1 MRKNIAI
8 LSSGRFHVCDLARE
22 LDAAGHQVSFYS
34 CVPGYRTRKFG
45 LPDRCNKSLFPYLAP
60 LFALMRRTQNTA
72 FQEQAEY
79 LFVEALDG
87 LASRLVG
94 PCDIFIG
101 MSGMSTRTATAV
113 RRKYGAQIWIE
124 RGSCH
129 IMTQKETLARL
140 SDTMRGTR
148 QVSDRAVQR
157 ELADY
162 ELADTIVVPSRHVA
176 RSFTER
182 GTPPEKLFR
191 NPYGVDLGM
200 LPATDKP
207 TTETATVLFVGTWSL
222 RKGCDLLWKAYQA
235 AQSWRLVHVGSVGD
249 APLPSSPFFSHR
261 EPVPQWQLAQ
271 QFKEADVFVL
281 ASREEGLS
289 LVQMQALACGL
300 PIVCTDCTGG
310 EDLREE
316 LDDKRW
322 ITVVPAENITMLREA
337 IGQAL
342 TLSRSQ
348 FGTRDILGARREVF
362 SWKAYGERYA
372 AELEMRLRNRRAAI
386 ASA

>member
-1 MRKNIAI
+1 MRRNIAI

-34 CVPGYRTRKFG
+34 CVPAYRTRKFG

-60 LFALMRRTQNTA
+60 LFALMRKTQNTA

-79 LFVEALDG
+79 IFIEALDA

-94 PCDIFIG
+94 SCEIFIG
-101 MSGMSTRTATAV
+101 MSGMSTRTASAV

-124 RGSCH
+124 RGSSH
-129 IMTQKETLARL
+129 ILTQKEILARMKG
-140 SDTMRGTR
+140 TIHGTR

-162 ELADTIVVPSRHVA
+162 ELADTIVVPSRHVE

-182 GTPPEKLFR
+182 GTPPEKIFR
-191 NPYGVDLGM
+191 NPYGVDLSM
-200 LPATDKP
+200 FPVTNKP
-207 TTETATVLFVGTWSL
+207 TNKIPTVLMVGAWSL
-222 RKGCDLLWKAYQA
+222 RKGCDLLWKACQA

-300 PIVCTDCTGG
+300 PIVCTDCTGS

-322 ITVVPAENITMLREA
+322 ITVVPAENIAMLQKA
-337 IGQAL
+337 IEQAL
-342 TLSRSQ
+342 TLSGSQ
-348 FGTRDILGARREVF
+348 FCTRDILGARREVF

-372 AELEMRLRNRRAAI
+372 AELELRLRTRQPAL